1 MYRVGSGTPWED
13 KYGYARAVAYGPHV
27 AVAGTTATVNGTVI
41 GVGDPYV
48 QTMVAFGIAMD
59 ALRRCG
65 LDSQHVVR
73 TRMYVID
80 ITDADEVGR
89 AHRELFGATPP
100 AASMLEVNRLMH
112 PDHLVEV
119 EIDAYAEGR

>member
-1 MYRVGSGTPWED
+1 MYRLASGTPWEER
-13 KYGYARAVAYGPHV
+13 YGYVRAVSYGPHV
-27 AVAGTTATVNGTVI
+27 AIAGTTATVNGTVI
-41 GVGDPYV
+41 GVNDPYV

-65 LDSQHVVR
+65 LDAEHVVR

-89 AHRELFGATPP
+89 AHRELFAGTPP
-100 AASMLEVNRLMH
+100 AATMLEVNRLMH

-119 EIDAYAEGR
+119 EIEAYAERR

>member
-1 MYRVGSGTPWED
+1 MYRVTSGTPWESR
-13 KYGYARAVAYGPHV
+13 YGYVRAVAYGSTV

-48 QTMVAFGIAMD
+48 QTMVAFGIALD
-59 ALRRCG
+59 AVRRCG
-65 LDSQHVVR
+65 LDADQVVR
-73 TRMYVID
+73 TRMYVVD

-89 AHRELFGATPP
+89 AHQELFGTNPP
-100 AASMLEVNRLMH
+100 VSTMIEVNRLMH

-119 EIDAYAEGR
+119 ELEAFLER